1 MKTAVLK
8 KTITGAL
15 NLLYYSRLQTEFSTG
30 QGSDKNIYFSSFHSD
45 TLRHKINTL

>member
-1 MKTAVLK
+1 MKTVVLK

-15 NLLYYSRLQTEFSTG
+15 NLLYYSRLQTEFTG

-45 TLRHKINTL
+45 TLRHKINTS